1 MAKRNLLGDCVL
13 RRDSLCQ
20 LYLMNRQEG
29 GWRSA
34 LFPVKSEE
42 ALLDEYNVRLGEW
55 TKDECSEYCPV
66 TRLSREEMDT
76 LHDGE
81 DPDLATFPFD
91 DIGPRGSTPI
101 DPNLEGEAFRGI
113 CEAYGFNK
121 LNLLDDGLTQD
132 KLRELLNEQ
141 HDFGPRGLEPLLVG
155 DNITHREVLQHRGV
169 GVEILHDLGHRGVV
183 HESIVLGVGSYL
195 NQSTDYS
202 VGVELGKVS
211 LTDEQHRV
219 LTRDLVT
226 VVVDGEV
233 VREDSLEEIR
243 ARFLAQVDELD
254 QYFNE
259 HPEVLSELIRRYQS
273 ERLSKSVSFE
283 SWFAKHPDF
292 VENKS

>member
-1 MAKRNLLGDCVL
+1 
-13 RRDSLCQ
+13 
-20 LYLMNRQEG
+20 MNRQEG

-34 LFPVKSEE
+34 LFPVESEE
-42 ALLDEYNVRLGEW
+42 TLLGEYNVRLGEW

-81 DPDLATFPFD
+81 EPSLETFPFD
-91 DIGPRGSTPI
+91 NIGPRGVTPI

-113 CEAYGFNK
+113 REAYGFNK

-141 HDFGPRGLEPLLVG
+141 HDFGPRGLEPLVVG
-155 DNITHREVLQHRGV
+155 DNLTHRAVLQHRGL
-169 GVEILHDLGHRGVV
+169 GIEILHDLGHRGVV
-183 HESIVLGVGSYL
+183 HESMVLGVGSYL
-195 NQSTDYS
+195 NQPTDYQA
-202 VGVELGKVS
+202 GVEVGKGS
-211 LTDEQHRV
+211 LTAEQHRV

-243 ARFLAQVDELD
+243 ARFLAQVDEMD
-254 QYFNE
+254 QYFKE
-259 HPEVLSELIRRYQS
+259 HPERLSELIRLYKS
-273 ERLSKSVSFE
+273 ERLAKSVSFE
-283 SWFAKHPDF
+283 SWFAKHPDL
-292 VENKS
+292 VERKS